1 MGLLA
6 TQVVIASSPLMAM
19 LLEVVVSSWSVMVSF
34 VELLRKNAL
43 LFRKSE
49 LAGEE
54 VSRGEVMPSG

>member
-6 TQVVIASSPLMAM
+6 TQVVIASSPPMATS
-19 LLEVVVSSWSVMVSF
+19 LEAVVSSWSVMVSF
-34 VELLRKNAL
+34 VELLRKNAS